1 MSKLILILCA
11 MFLIGCSQSQ
21 NKVGKNIIKSAN
33 FINGIQNTTSE
44 GLKEKAIWALENSN
58 GVINY
63 AIDENTNF
71 SLFISRYDYFD
82 GRFSQKV
89 GNHLIITNL
98 YCDFDALDNS
108 KTSF

>member
-1 MSKLILILCA
+1 M
-11 MFLIGCSQSQ
+11 
-21 NKVGKNIIKSAN
+21 
-33 FINGIQNTTSE
+33 INA
-44 GLKEKAIWALENSN
+44 KEEFDFPAPVTVLLDEDFREMIWALENSN

-89 GNHLIITNL
+89 GDHLIITNL